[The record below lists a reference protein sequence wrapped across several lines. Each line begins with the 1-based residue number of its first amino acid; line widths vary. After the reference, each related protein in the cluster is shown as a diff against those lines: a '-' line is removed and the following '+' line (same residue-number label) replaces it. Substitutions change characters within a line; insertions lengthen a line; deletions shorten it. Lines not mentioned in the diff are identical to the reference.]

1 MTRHKNQVVSDD
13 PGVNLSI
20 ATRTLDEDDDLLDEL
35 GTLMERKDHEM
46 RMMAA
51 NMPPYRH
58 IYSPGQS
65 IGKFTVQEE
74 FVDDLRELNRED
86 LSDRLNSEDTRIKT
100 AADIKCMVA
109 LFTALLKTTTPFHK
123 EVRRLRIVLRMKR
136 LFNGS
141 ADEKD
146 GRSRVQQFLRRRLNT
161 LYPDLSREER
171 AEIRRDGSED
181 HGAQGR

>member
-1 MTRHKNQVVSDD
+1 
-13 PGVNLSI
+13 
-20 ATRTLDEDDDLLDEL
+20 
-35 GTLMERKDHEM
+35 
-46 RMMAA
+46 
-51 NMPPYRH
+51 
-58 IYSPGQS
+58 
-65 IGKFTVQEE
+65 
-74 FVDDLRELNRED
+74 
-86 LSDRLNSEDTRIKT
+86 
-100 AADIKCMVA
+100 MVA